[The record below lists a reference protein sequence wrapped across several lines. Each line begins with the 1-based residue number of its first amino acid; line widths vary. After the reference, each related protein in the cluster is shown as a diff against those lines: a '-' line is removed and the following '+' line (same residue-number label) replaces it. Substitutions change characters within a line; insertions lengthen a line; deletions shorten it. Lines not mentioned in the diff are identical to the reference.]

1 MFNCPQDVKLVSIT
15 NPSDKHFVI
24 VADSRRYEQLGYLM
38 SSLRTKGVL
47 VNVQSTSGIKTDDI
61 IEVTI
66 EGDLP

>member
-1 MFNCPQDVKLVSIT
+1 
-15 NPSDKHFVI
+15 
-24 VADSRRYEQLGYLM
+24 M